1 MPALRVLVMPVS
13 GAQHA
18 SAHEMLQA
26 AVHSIYRRV
35 GSRPTSSDRS
45 IGASPRSGSL
55 SGQSPQNDEPPA
67 FRSARSVSMRV
78 SFQISEMLA
87 VLASPSTRLP

>member
-1 MPALRVLVMPVS
+1 MPVS

-18 SAHEMLQA
+18 SVHEILQA

-35 GSRPTSSDRS
+35 GSRPTSSDRTGGCFAAKRQLERAIAAELRPARIES
-45 IGASPRSGSL
+45 AL
-55 SGQSPQNDEPPA
+55 S
-67 FRSARSVSMRV
+67 VLIVV

-87 VLASPSTRLP
+87 ILASPSTRRP